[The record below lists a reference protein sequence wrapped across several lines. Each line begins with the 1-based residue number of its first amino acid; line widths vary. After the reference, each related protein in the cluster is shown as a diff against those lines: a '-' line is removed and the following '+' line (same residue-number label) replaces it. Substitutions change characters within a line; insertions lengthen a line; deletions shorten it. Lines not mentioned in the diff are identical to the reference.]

1 MKIEQIMPK
10 LDYILEKIKEMDTL
24 PLESEEFETKLMLIS
39 NAVDILR
46 DQVEYALKEREENKW
61 TLKSIERLDDLERTP
76 LGSLVDDIGI
86 IRCEVEA
93 LRDSVEDAL
102 NKKED

>member
-76 LGSLVDDIGI
+76 LGSLASDILI
-86 IRCEVEA
+86 IRYEGEA